1 MTPEE
6 AKDYLEDCMEED
18 LKTLSPRDRV
28 TLYFGQVLEYFIPK
42 RQRTSINQND
52 NELPDDI
59 YEAHN

>member
-6 AKDYLEDCMEED
+6 AKEYLESVMRED

-52 NELPDDI
+52 QELPDDI
-59 YEAHN
+59 YTN

>member
-6 AKDYLEDCMEED
+6 AREYLENVLEED

-59 YEAHN
+59 YTN

>member
-6 AKDYLEDCMEED
+6 ARDYLENNMEED

-28 TLYFGQVLEYFIPK
+28 NLYFGQVLEYFIPK

-52 NELPDDI
+52 NELPNDI
-59 YEAHN
+59 YND

>member
-6 AKDYLEDCMEED
+6 AKEYLENVLEQD

-52 NELPDDI
+52 NELPKDI
-59 YEAHN
+59 YNDN

>member
-1 MTPEE
+1 MTHEE
-6 AKDYLEDCMEED
+6 AKEYLENVLEED

-52 NELPDDI
+52 NELPNDI
-59 YEAHN
+59 YTD